1 MDVTEQLARVDA
13 TTVTA
18 VAQQAIGSPTAQ
30 AVGWEHQVAYGGY
43 GVALGTN
50 CLLRISGSATDEG
63 RSVPWSAYL
72 KLTLVPPV
80 DAPRALDLTHN
91 EYWRR
96 EIATYE
102 SEIPAQLPDGLT
114 TPRCYAVVDTGDCVH
129 LWLEDVQEEGA
140 TWSLARYGLA
150 GRHLGRF
157 NGQYLAG
164 RDLPAYPWLNRG
176 FLRARA
182 DRNVSFWSRLDER
195 RDNPLFRVVLPGDTA
210 DRSRALFADRR
221 ALLDALDQLP
231 QTLVHQD
238 ADRRNLLGRDG
249 AAGLSETVAIDW
261 AFTGLAAVGTDA
273 AALTVSSVL
282 WWKGME
288 PEDLPALDVY
298 VFDGYL
304 AGLRDAGW
312 DGDTRLARLGYA
324 ATVALRY
331 GPLLATPT
339 LIEVDEQQKAVLT
352 QTLGHP
358 FEEGMARYGR
368 MLPQVL
374 AHADEAR
381 ALLAAI
387 S

>member
-13 TTVTA
+13 ATVTA
-18 VAQQAIGSPTAQ
+18 VARQAIGSPA
-30 AVGWEHQVAYGGY
+30 ARVVRWEHQVAYGGY
-43 GVALGTN
+43 GVVRGTN
-50 CLLRISGSATDEG
+50 CLLRISGSATDGG
-63 RSVPWSAYL
+63 RPAPWSAYL
-72 KLTLVPPV
+72 KLTRVPPV
-80 DAPRALDLTHN
+80 DALGAHDLTHN

-102 SEIPAQLPDGLT
+102 SEIPAQLPDGMT
-114 TPRCYAVVDTGDCVH
+114 TPRCYAVVDAGDCVH
-129 LWLEDVQEEGA
+129 LWLENVQEEGA
-140 TWSLARYGLA
+140 AWPLPRYGLA

-164 RDLPAYPWLNRG
+164 RAVPAYPWLNRG

-182 DRNVSFWSRLDER
+182 DRNAPFWAKLDELR
-195 RDNPLFRVVLPGDTA
+195 THPLFGVMFPGDAA
-210 DRSRALFADRR
+210 DRSRALFADRH
-221 ALLDALDQLP
+221 ALLDALDRLP

-273 AALTVSSVL
+273 AALAVSSVL
-282 WWKGME
+282 WAKGVG
-288 PEDLPALDVY
+288 PEDLPALDVH
-298 VFDGYL
+298 VFEGYL

-312 DGDTRLARLGYA
+312 DGDAGLARLGYA

-331 GPLLATPT
+331 GPLLGINTQ
-339 LIEVDEQQKAVLT
+339 IEADEQQKAALT

-358 FEEGMARYGR
+358 FEEAMARYGR
-368 MLPQVL
+368 MLPHVL
-374 AHADEAR
+374 DRADEAR
-381 ALLAAI
+381 GLLAAM